1 MDDFPMSRSLLT
13 FDPPPQA
20 PAGVVAVALAPDRA
34 RSREWSTVLLAK
46 GVPHWTAE
54 TAEGMAVFVPPER
67 EELAL
72 VQLAAYDREQR
83 QEEEA
88 VRRAPPPP
96 PEVMGPVWPGLLVM
110 AVVLGSVHWWKVSV
124 ARDLAR
130 SWARD
135 GVEIFVDGEWWR
147 AATALLVHADMAHLL
162 GNLSFGLLLMWFVV
176 RAFGRWLGW
185 WWVGWAGVLGNFAV
199 AAFFYP
205 ERWAGVGASTAVFAA
220 VGLLVAHGMIW
231 SHGVQGLRRHRS
243 WLVPFGGGLGLLGV
257 FGSGGDGLNVD
268 VGAHLAGFV
277 AGVVV
282 GMPVAWW
289 QRWCR
294 VRERPVRQAAVS

>member
-1 MDDFPMSRSLLT
+1 
-13 FDPPPQA
+13 
-20 PAGVVAVALAPDRA
+20 
-34 RSREWSTVLLAK
+34 
-46 GVPHWTAE
+46 
-54 TAEGMAVFVPPER
+54 MAVFVPPER

-83 QEEEA
+83 QEAEA

-110 AVVLGSVHWWKVSV
+110 AVVLGGVHGWKVSM

-130 SWARD
+130 SWSRD

-185 WWVGWAGVLGNFAV
+185 WWVGWAGVLGNVAV

-231 SHGVQGLRRHRS
+231 SHGGQGLRRHRS

-277 AGVVV
+277 AGMGV

>member
-1 MDDFPMSRSLLT
+1 M
-13 FDPPPQA
+13 
-20 PAGVVAVALAPDRA
+20 
-34 RSREWSTVLLAK
+34 
-46 GVPHWTAE
+46 
-54 TAEGMAVFVPPER
+54 
-67 EELAL
+67 
-72 VQLAAYDREQR
+72 
-83 QEEEA
+83 
-88 VRRAPPPP
+88 
-96 PEVMGPVWPGLLVM
+96 
-110 AVVLGSVHWWKVSV
+110 
-124 ARDLAR
+124 
-130 SWARD
+130 
-135 GVEIFVDGEWWR
+135 
-147 AATALLVHADMAHLL
+147 
-162 GNLSFGLLLMWFVV
+162 
-176 RAFGRWLGW
+176 
-185 WWVGWAGVLGNFAV
+185 

-231 SHGVQGLRRHRS
+231 SHGGQGFRRHRS

-277 AGVVV
+277 AGVAV

>member
-1 MDDFPMSRSLLT
+1 MDDFSMSRSLLT

-96 PEVMGPVWPGLLVM
+96 PEVMGAVWPGLLVM
-110 AVVLGSVHWWKVSV
+110 AVVLGGVHWWKVSM

-130 SWARD
+130 SWSRD
-135 GVEIFVDGEWWR
+135 GVEMFVDGEWWR

-176 RAFGRWLGW
+176 RAFGRWLGG

-231 SHGVQGLRRHRS
+231 SHGGQGFRRHRS

-277 AGVVV
+277 AGMGV

-289 QRWCR
+289 QLWCR